1 MGLEYEQIAQF
12 PDVATAQPTRRPR
25 SRRAVRIR
33 TVIALGLVDFF
44 CLAAPYLLV
53 GLIYPVARG
62 QAIISAF
69 FLIPVYFV
77 AGFGSGAFSSV
88 IFSDTG
94 RAVRRGIHAL
104 LLAAGST
111 LCLVFFLKSGEDLSR
126 AAFAMGL
133 TGNLVAVSLGRASL
147 VHLLGQRGGYQYETV
162 LLSDNGGTLEGRFS
176 RILPLSAFDPYQQCP
191 DMYDRLARML
201 GDVDRVILDCP
212 REHREAWIDVLK
224 GANIQAEMLAP
235 EIAMMR
241 PLGVAQFG
249 GKPTIVVARGPLSV
263 PDRVIKRL
271 FDVGVASFALLLL
284 APILILAAIA
294 IKLDSKGPIL
304 FIQSR
309 IGRAN
314 RQFHVFKFR
323 SMRSDASDNKG
334 RRSTDRNDD
343 RVTRV
348 GRIIRR
354 YSIDELPQ
362 FINVLI
368 GEMSVVGPRPHA
380 VGSRAEDKLFWEID
394 QRYWHRHAAKPG
406 LTGLAQVRGF
416 RGATER
422 QDDLVQ
428 RLQADLEYLDG
439 WSLWRDVKIIAMTFR
454 VLFHPN
460 AY

>member
-1 MGLEYEQIAQF
+1 MGLDYEQPAPMTDAL
-12 PDVATAQPTRRPR
+12 PDAVARRPR
-25 SRRAVRIR
+25 SRRAVRLQIV
-33 TVIALGLVDFF
+33 TMLALVDFA
-44 CLAAPYLLV
+44 CLIVPYILV
-53 GLIYPVARG
+53 GQIYPVASD
-62 QAIISAF
+62 QAMLSALFLIPIYFISAF
-69 FLIPVYFV
+69 T
-77 AGFGSGAFSSV
+77 GGAFSSV
-88 IFSDTG
+88 IFTNTG
-94 RAVRRGIHAL
+94 KAIRTATHAL
-104 LLAAGST
+104 LVAAGST
-111 LCLVFFLKSGEDLSR
+111 LCLVFFLKSGADLSR
-126 AAFAMGL
+126 LAFAGGL
-133 TGNLVAVSLGRASL
+133 IGNAAALVLGRAVVVYL
-147 VHLLGQRGGYQYETV
+147 IARRGGYQYETV
-162 LLSDNGGTLEGRFS
+162 LLSDSGGTLEGNYS
-176 RILPLSAFDPYQQCP
+176 RILPLAAFDPYEQCP

-235 EIAMMR
+235 EIALMR
-241 PLGVAQFG
+241 PLGIAQFG
-249 GKPTIVVARGPLSV
+249 GKPTVVVARGPLNV
-263 PDRVIKRL
+263 PDRVLKRL
-271 FDVGVASFALLLL
+271 FDLAVAGTALLVL
-284 APILILAAIA
+284 APILILTAIA
-294 IKLDSKGPIL
+294 IKLESKGPIL
-304 FIQSR
+304 FVQSR

-314 RQFHVFKFR
+314 RQFSVYKFR
-323 SMRSDASDNKG
+323 SMRADAGDKKG
-334 RRSTDRNDD
+334 DRSTGRDDD

-380 VGSRAEDKLFWEID
+380 VGSRAEAKLFWEID

-422 QDDLVQ
+422 EDDLVN

-439 WSLWRDVKIIAMTFR
+439 WSLWRDVKIIAATFR
-454 VLFHPN
+454 VLFHTN